1 MADPEPPS
9 YIDYES
15 FLDPSFSAVSFAN
28 SLVLATNNPSDTP
41 LDLTTPLSRVL
52 FDVQEIDT
60 HIHNLTTTSAL
71 PLLTYTS
78 EDRDAS
84 QRIVKEIEAQV
95 ASLTEGYE
103 RLEKEVLLRW
113 EAAEEVRLVT
123 ERLWRTVKIG
133 RSTGRCLLLG
143 RQLEV
148 QIAEVGGLGAG
159 GSGKKEDHRAMVRA
173 SNTLLNL
180 RQIFS
185 ASGEGGE
192 GEGLDKVNVLTT
204 LKNDLINPSERD
216 IRTKAQQI
224 IREFSLSSLSITSGA
239 ATTTSTNSSSLQQQQ
254 TSAMATP
261 STYVQTEDTKSRTTS
276 AFLTLY
282 LLSSIPTAASSK
294 DGSEPDAFQPDLL
307 IAALQAYLQT
317 SLTSSLAALARA
329 LGSLPTLDR
338 ALLEVS
344 ARCQNIVALEALLES
359 TKPPPHPLLSPGSP
373 NQRAPPPNL
382 LAPLLRSL
390 DTTSLPSHFW
400 RSLASSLAPRVMDV
414 LNKGGAAAR
423 TLRTNRD
430 RIRDGIRE
438 CVVRG
443 SQAPSGAAGGG
454 GGGGA
459 VARKDGAAAGWEREV
474 GVMVGA
480 VVGTIGR

>member
-1 MADPEPPS
+1 MTEPEPPS

-71 PLLTYTS
+71 PLLAHTG
-78 EDRDAS
+78 EARDAS
-84 QRIVKEIEAQV
+84 QRIVEEVEAQV
-95 ASLTEGYE
+95 ASLTQGYK

-123 ERLWRTVKIG
+123 ERLWQTVKVG
-133 RSTGRCLLLG
+133 RSVGRCLLLG

-148 QIAEVGGLGAG
+148 QITEFGGLGSG
-159 GSGKKEDHRAMVRA
+159 GPGKKEDHRAMVRA

-185 ASGEGGE
+185 ASGEGEE
-192 GEGLDKVNVLTT
+192 GEGLDKVSVVAT
-204 LKNDLINPSERD
+204 LRNDLINPSEQN
-216 IRTKAQQI
+216 IRNKAQQI
-224 IREFSLSSLSITSGA
+224 VREFSLSSLSASGA
-239 ATTTSTNSSSLQQQQ
+239 SAASTGTSNLQQQQ
-254 TSAMATP
+254 PPVATSP
-261 STYVQTEDTKSRTTS
+261 STYVQTEDTKSRATS

-282 LLSSIPTAASSK
+282 LLSSTPTVSSPEG
-294 DGSEPDAFQPDLL
+294 GSGPGTFRPDLL

-329 LGSLPTLDR
+329 LSSLPTLDR
-338 ALLEVS
+338 ALIEVS

-359 TKPPPHPLLSPGSP
+359 TKPPPHPLLSPGNS
-373 NQRAPPPNL
+373 NQSTPPPNL
-382 LAPLLRSL
+382 LNPLLQSL

-400 RSLASSLAPRVMDV
+400 RSLASSLAPRVTDI
-414 LNKGGAAAR
+414 LNKGGVAAR

-430 RIRDGIRE
+430 RVRDGIRE

-443 SQAPSGAAGGG
+443 SQAPGRTGKGRAATKKDD
-454 GGGGA
+454 A
-459 VARKDGAAAGWEREV
+459 VGSWEREV